1 MQQGWTGKTLA
12 GRYEISDL
20 VGHGGM
26 SSVYKATDSN
36 LKRIVAVK
44 LIHQH
49 LTGDAEFIRRFEGEA
64 EAIAQ
69 LRHSNVIQV
78 FDFNHEDGQYYM
90 VMEFVP
96 GESLQER
103 LKRLNDTGRRMS
115 TQDAVKIAAAVCDGV
130 DYAHKRGLIHRDIK
144 PANIMLSVQGDAIL
158 ADFGLAKLAGA
169 TQHTAAGAVMGTAL
183 YMSPEQIRGEQVD
196 ARTDIYALGVTL
208 FEMLSG
214 KPPYVADSAMTVLMM
229 HLNDPLPDLRD
240 LNPDVPAGL
249 LEIVEKALAKSPEE
263 RYASASE
270 MAAALRALD
279 TMIAPAAEPAA
290 DATMIAAAGAAA
302 SLPPEAGGAQGSEPE
317 ADPGAV
323 ASGPPPPIPPV
334 AEDAGA
340 GSGGMRPWMFAVAG
354 ALAVVVAIII
364 LVLAGVFDGGDD
376 TSGIVSGDTSATPAE
391 GADSTPQNGS
401 TPTEGAGVEPT
412 EAPTVTDPPSPFARI
427 NNITLDGSTYVVAF
441 ETFGYTPTLP
451 GMHVHFFFD
460 TVPPEEAGVPGDGP
474 WILYGGPS
482 PFAEYSTGDRPEA
495 ATEMCSLVANE
506 DHSIIV
512 DTGNCVSL
520 PQ

>member
-12 GRYEISDL
+12 GRYQISDL

-103 LKRLNDTGRRMS
+103 LKRLNESGRRMS
-115 TQDAVKIAAAVCDGV
+115 VEDAVKVAAGVCDGV
-130 DYAHKRGLIHRDIK
+130 DYAHKRGMIHRDIK
-144 PANIMLSVQGDAIL
+144 PGNIMLSVQGDAIL

-208 FEMLSG
+208 FEMMSG
-214 KPPYVADSAMTVLMM
+214 KPPYAADSAMTVLMM
-229 HLNDPLPDLRD
+229 HLNDPLPDLSE

-249 LEIVEKALAKSPEE
+249 IAVVEKALAKSPDD
-263 RYASASE
+263 RYSSASE

-279 TMIAPAAEPAA
+279 SQTAPVAAEPAA

-302 SLPPEAGGAQGSEPE
+302 SQPEAEAARGSAPGAEPAGGA
-317 ADPGAV
+317 AA
-323 ASGPPPPIPPV
+323 PPPPIPPA
-334 AEDAGA
+334 AEEAGA

-354 ALAVVVAIII
+354 AAAVVAALI
-364 LVLAGVFDGGDD
+364 LLVVAGVFDGGDD
-376 TSGIVSGDTSATPAE
+376 TSGVVSGNTSATPTEAVG
-391 GADSTPQNGS
+391 GAPTNGAG
-401 TPTEGAGVEPT
+401 PTEDAGVEPT

-427 NNITLDGSTYVVAF
+427 NNITLDGTTYVVDF

-451 GMHVHFFFD
+451 GTHVHFFFD

-482 PFAEYSTGDRPEA
+482 PFTEYSTGDRPGG
-495 ATEMCSLVANE
+495 ATDMCSLVANE
-506 DHSIIV
+506 DHSVIL